1 MTKDE
6 LKDIEE
12 KDDGSSLEKCI
23 EELNK
28 EDPNYDTKRDELLKL
43 ITECKEQIKKL
54 QDETRSQQK
63 AVVNTLKM
71 LRSEQEKNPDNPELE
86 KLVIA
91 TELDAQFLTRA
102 RIETFAHNQEINEK
116 SKILSASKAFNTP
129 ALDTIKVPTDI
140 RLKPLPSDQV
150 ESKREKAKEVPNQ
163 KQRDQ
168 KVGKKINNL
177 RQTRVKNRIV
187 PRSNTPNQRS

>member
-63 AVVNTLKM
+63 AVINTLKM
-71 LRSEQEKNPDNPELE
+71 LRLEQEKNPDNPELE
-86 KLVIA
+86 KLVVA

-168 KVGKKINNL
+168 KIGKKINNL

>member
-12 KDDGSSLEKCI
+12 KDDGSSLEKRI
-23 EELNK
+23 EELDK
-28 EDPNYDTKRDELLKL
+28 EDPNYDTKRDELLRL

-63 AVVNTLKM
+63 AVINTLKM

-86 KLVIA
+86 KLVVA

-116 SKILSASKAFNTP
+116 SKILSASKAVNTP
-129 ALDTIKVPTDI
+129 ALDTIKIPTDI
-140 RLKPLPSDQV
+140 RLKPLPSNQV
-150 ESKREKAKEVPNQ
+150 ERKREKAKEVPNQ